1 MEKRKYKEK
10 LWYAYKIKVSYY
22 LYQCWRR
29 SRIRKYCDALWK
41 FGKQVRLLKLNEEN
55 KETLEYRKRVA
66 QRRIHE
72 DAQMKVYFQ
81 QLKLKQEDY
90 ITTSVMNGLLPSNQ
104 PIEFVSSW
112 ERTKANGI
120 DIYEERYPGS
130 MTTSYDHVLFSKED
144 SICRPDL
151 APLSTQI
158 NAMISKELYAAE
170 IAFYMKQ
177 THRVGT
183 ATGGMME
190 DTATGNTSP
199 GRHSSSPGKMMMMHT
214 SSLCSPSSTSKR
226 AVFMPSTPN
235 TTTGGGG
242 RKTILRP
249 QTTNSM
255 IPATPAATTVVRSE
269 SPMKEDNVRKPNPP
283 STPKPSKPS
292 TAASSSGSN
301 ARGKGGKDVEVMV
314 EEKTFY
320 QPSSSYLLYAK
331 PFQRK
336 PIDTYEPPP
345 PSSAATTTI
354 STATP
359 PRQIYSDFVIPRRP
373 PAQAATSA
381 LSVPSPRRYGVGPET
396 NYNPSSDLFPLPTL
410 SAMNQYYKDHF
421 DEFANIATFPTVEEV
436 KNSTKYKSPAYKALE
451 KIMGYSEE
459 EIKRKSILT
468 SLPNDTT
475 QQKQQEQSA
484 ARRQITEVSLSAD
497 QIVQEKLKERVR
509 RKASVFYL

>member
-29 SRIRKYCDALWK
+29 SRIRQYCNALWEY
-41 FGKQVRLLKLNEEN
+41 GKKMRLIKLNEEN

-72 DAQMKVYFQ
+72 DAQMKEYFQ
-81 QLKLKQEDY
+81 QLKLKQEEY
-90 ITTSVMNGLLPSNQ
+90 MTTSVMNGLLPANQ
-104 PIEFVSSW
+104 PIEYVNSW
-112 ERTKANGI
+112 VRTKANGI

-130 MTTSYDHVLFSKED
+130 MNTTYDDLLFSQDD
-144 SICRPDL
+144 SIRRPDL

-177 THRVGT
+177 NHRVGT
-183 ATGGMME
+183 TGVLE
-190 DTATGNTSP
+190 EEGNR
-199 GRHSSSPGKMMMMHT
+199 GYSSPDRR
-214 SSLCSPSSTSKR
+214 SPSPVMLNTQSSPNKR
-226 AVFMPSTPN
+226 ATFMPPTP
-235 TTTGGGG
+235 TTG

-249 QTTNSM
+249 QTTVTALSV
-255 IPATPAATTVVRSE
+255 PD
-269 SPMKEDNVRKPNPP
+269 SPMKEDAIRKPNPP

-292 TAASSSGSN
+292 TAASSSASN
-301 ARGKGGKDVEVMV
+301 RKGKEVEVIV
-314 EEKTFY
+314 PDKSFDK
-320 QPSSSYLLYAK
+320 PCSSYLLYTK

-336 PIDTYEPPP
+336 PIDTYEPP
-345 PSSAATTTI
+345 ATSVIT
-354 STATP
+354 STP
-359 PRQIYSDFVIPRRP
+359 PRHIYSDFVLPRRP
-373 PAQAATSA
+373 PVQPATSA
-381 LSVPSPRRYGVGPET
+381 LSGPSPRRIGTSHSTGPET
-396 NYNPSSDLFPLPTL
+396 NYEPSDLFPLPTL

-421 DEFANIATFPTVEEV
+421 DEFANVSTFPTIEEV

-459 EIKRKSILT
+459 EIKRKSIL
-468 SLPNDTT
+468 SSVSNDASANANGNMSSSP
-475 QQKQQEQSA
+475 QRKQQIE
-484 ARRQITEVSLSAD
+484 EVTLSAD
-497 QIVQEKLKERVR
+497 QIVEQKLKEKVR